1 MNWRPMEYVA
11 ITSST
16 SQRIEAL
23 LAEPAGQ
30 SRAGG
35 LVVLHEW
42 WGLNPQ
48 IEDTCTRFAEQGLL
62 VVAPDLYHGKR
73 PETPQHASSLAVSLD
88 RAKAM
93 HEISAA
99 VAFVRSHARCSG
111 KVGVTGFCLGG
122 AFAFECAR
130 LLDGIHAVVPFYGVP
145 RRVATDAYAS
155 VRVPIQAHFARN
167 DDWAK
172 VSDGEEIERAIR
184 AAGGQMELLVYDANH
199 AFMRTTDKNVY
210 HPACAELAWRR
221 ANEFLKIHLDGE
233 GPAAPPA

>member
-1 MNWRPMEYVA
+1 MTYVA

-16 SQRIEAL
+16 GQTIEAV

-30 SRAGG
+30 SRVGG

-42 WGLNPQ
+42 WGLNSQ
-48 IEDTCTRFAEQGLL
+48 IEDTCARFAELGLL

-73 PETPQHASSLAVSLD
+73 PETPQHASSLALSLD
-88 RAKAM
+88 RQKAM
-93 HEISAA
+93 LEIGAA
-99 VAFVRSHARCSG
+99 VAFLRSHARCNG

-122 AFAFECAR
+122 AIAFECAR
-130 LLDGIHAVVPFYGVP
+130 VLDGIHAVVPFYGIP
-145 RRVATDAYAS
+145 RRLALDTYAG

-172 VSDGEEIERAIR
+172 VSDAEEIERTVR
-184 AAGGQMELLVYDANH
+184 AGGGQMELLVYDAKH
-199 AFMRTTDKNVY
+199 AFMRSMDKHVY

-221 ANEFLKIHLDGE
+221 ASEFLKAHLGSE
-233 GPAAPPA
+233 SPVHLPA